1 MKGDYIFLLTLV
13 FGFLMFIIQRTEQK
27 YRTAVTLL
35 ILVTAGI
42 LLRNFVI
49 YRQVESEARL
59 ALLIAFILNILFWVV
74 IGRYNPVGSSDKN
87 IQVLGMD
94 D

>member
-1 MKGDYIFLLTLV
+1 MQGDYVLILTILFTLLLFV
-13 FGFLMFIIQRTEQK
+13 IQRTERK
-27 YRTAVTLL
+27 YRLWVIVLTLL
-35 ILVTAGI
+35 TAGT

-49 YRQVESEARL
+49 YRQLESEGWL
-59 ALLIAFILNILFWVV
+59 ALGIALFLNFLFWLL

>member
-1 MKGDYIFLLTLV
+1 MQGDYLLILTLV
-13 FGFLMFIIQRTEQK
+13 FSLLLFLIQRTEAK
-27 YRTAVTLL
+27 YRLAVILLTAF
-35 ILVTAGI
+35 TAGV

-49 YRQVESEARL
+49 YRQIEREAWI
-59 ALLIAFILNILFWVV
+59 ALIIALVLNFLFWLL